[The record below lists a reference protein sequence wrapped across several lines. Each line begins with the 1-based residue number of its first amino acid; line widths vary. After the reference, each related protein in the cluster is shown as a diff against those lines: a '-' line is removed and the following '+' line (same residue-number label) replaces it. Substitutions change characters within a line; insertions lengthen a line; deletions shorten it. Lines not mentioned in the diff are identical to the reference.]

1 MPQDNL
7 GKVIVQRTVIEEK
20 RVVVD
25 NEEKV
30 WLLNSA
36 TETLVITF
44 KGIPSTSDIS
54 MDRLNVGEFR
64 ASRISGI
71 LWGQSV
77 SSNASGSSS
86 LSEIPLSDAVNSFG
100 EWAGVFRAADG
111 STVIAG
117 DPFGYCP
124 IFMASFDDGNGCF
137 DLIVGN
143 SFPAVV
149 EECRIQGHTV
159 SANAAYP
166 GLVLGTQ
173 HSIAHTLVTSDTP
186 LNEVR
191 LLKPREVLFVTNGGF
206 ACAELRDPDDSLT
219 YEELISKGVDKAL
232 RSINQM
238 CSAGTEMQIRLS
250 GGKDSRT
257 VLSLLE
263 AAGVAQD
270 ISVFTVDPRRA
281 GAGFAAEILPNDLRI
296 SSYLKDR
303 NGMKWSVPGESLM
316 RNIEPHEHLLSWQKY
331 RGGYNFKYSPSVRG
345 GTRVDELV
353 EIYGGTGEVFRSFWA
368 RSLSS
373 NKYLKGVSWTSEAK
387 YDDADKLFDFLY
399 RPWLI
404 GADEVENV
412 RHRFIR
418 SLELER
424 HSDLTDA
431 IDEHYANYRNRGH
444 FGTARAAAN
453 SNVFNAL
460 PLSQVEFLKASKL
473 LAQDDRLDGK
483 VLFDIIQMTSP
494 SLNEI
499 EFESGRWPGRFG
511 VSTYAEAPEL
521 DARDYYAALD
531 FGRDRV
537 SHLDPIQSGPSFDP
551 NAWLGAQFDQ
561 THQELLEAE
570 PFAKYFDEGRGE
582 ALKRRFDGANLAEK
596 GRVLSK
602 LQAMRSALSG
612 QIADC
617 RLEFE
622 SKDGKLIETAPSQGS
637 VRTVAASPIRRNP
650 ELVNCELKLFHLANS
665 KVVAS
670 VDVRA
675 CGGSDLEFAFYFFQG
690 DKRTAFKWFSPSTI
704 AEFEPNPAYGDEI
717 AVRAFVRVRGAGEP
731 LVTLENELER

>member
-1 MPQDNL
+1 M
-7 GKVIVQRTVIEEK
+7 
-20 RVVVD
+20 VVD

-44 KGIPSTSDIS
+44 KGIPSTSEIS
-54 MDRLNVGEFR
+54 MNRLKVGEFR

-71 LWGQSV
+71 LWGQSI

-86 LSEIPLSDAVNSFG
+86 LSGILLSDAVDSFG

-117 DPFGYCP
+117 DSFGYCP
-124 IFMASFDDGNGCF
+124 IFMAMFDDGNGCF

-143 SFPAVV
+143 SFSAIV
-149 EECRIQGHTV
+149 EECRIQGHKV
-159 SANAAYP
+159 SVNAAYP
-166 GLVLGTQ
+166 GIVLGTQ

-191 LLKPREVLFVTNGGF
+191 LLKPREVLFVTAGGF
-206 ACAELRDPDDSLT
+206 ACAELRDPDESLS
-219 YEELISKGVDKAL
+219 YKELISKGVDKAL
-232 RSINQM
+232 RSITQM

-263 AAGVAQD
+263 AAGVAKD

-296 SSYLKDR
+296 SSFLKER
-303 NGMKWSVPGESLM
+303 NGMKWSVPGEVVM
-316 RNIEPHEHLLSWQKY
+316 QNIEPHEHLSSWQRY
-331 RGGYNFKYSPSVRG
+331 RGGYNFKYSPSVRS
-345 GTRVDELV
+345 GTRVDELI

-368 RSLSS
+368 SSLRSNRYLSDI
-373 NKYLKGVSWTSEAK
+373 SWTSDAK
-387 YDDADKLFDFLY
+387 YDDANKLFEYLY

-404 GADEVENV
+404 GVDEVDNV
-412 RHRFIR
+412 RHRFIG

-424 HSDLTDA
+424 HNDLTDA

-473 LAQDDRLDGK
+473 LTQDDRLDGK

-499 EFESGRWPGRFG
+499 EFESGKWPGRFG
-511 VSTYAEAPEL
+511 VSTYAKAPEI
-521 DARDYYAALD
+521 DTRGYYAALD
-531 FGRDRV
+531 SGRDRV
-537 SHLDPIQSGPSFDP
+537 SYINPIQSAPSFDP
-551 NAWLGAQFDQ
+551 NAWLSAQFDQ
-561 THQELLEAE
+561 TRQELLEAE

-582 ALKRRFDGANLAEK
+582 ALKLKFDGANVAEK
-596 GRVLSK
+596 GRVISK
-602 LQAMRSALSG
+602 LHAMRSALSG

-622 SKDGKLIETAPSQGS
+622 PKDGKLIETAPAQG
-637 VRTVAASPIRRNP
+637 TLTKVAASPIRRSP
-650 ELVNCELKLFHLANS
+650 ELVDCELKLFQLPNN

-670 VDVRA
+670 VDPRA
-675 CGGSDLEFAFYFFQG
+675 CGGSNLEFAFYFFQG

-704 AEFEPNPAYGDEI
+704 AEFEPIPAHGDEI

-731 LVTLENELER
+731 IVTLESELER